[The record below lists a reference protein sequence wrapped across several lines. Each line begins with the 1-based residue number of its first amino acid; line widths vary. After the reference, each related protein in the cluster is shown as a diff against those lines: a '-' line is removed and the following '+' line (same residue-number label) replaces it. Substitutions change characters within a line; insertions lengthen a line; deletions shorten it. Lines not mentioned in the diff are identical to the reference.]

1 MPFVNLKTVKGLLN
15 DEQKMYLMEKF
26 TELLIETEGG
36 GNPNFRKTVW
46 INIEEEEPKHWQ
58 LGDLRPTEN
67 SIASFVKQ
75 REVMQ

>member
-15 DEQKMYLMEKF
+15 DEQKRYLMEQF

-36 GNPNFRKTVW
+36 GNPDFRKMVW

-58 LGDLRPTEN
+58 LGNLYPTEDL
-67 SIASFVKQ
+67 IASLVKQ
-75 REVMQ
+75 RKMVQ